1 MIVYYNN
8 LGLVW
13 IIKFVNKYIIFWVKF
28 IFIFKSVCFLCDCIF
43 FIIRLLIILLIV
55 LVN

>member
-1 MIVYYNN
+1 MIFVSICKFIGLMIVYYNN

-13 IIKFVNKYIIFWVKF
+13 IIKFVNKYIVFWVKF

-43 FIIRLLIILLIV
+43 FVI
-55 LVN
+55 